1 MPIRM
6 SKAEA
11 KRHGIVEPVKVKKPN
26 KPKSLCNGPKPRSH
40 LLLRIDIFCE
50 QVWDCPKP
58 ESEYFFDEYREWRFD
73 AAWPGI
79 KVAFEYEG
87 IFSKKSRHTSIT
99 GYTGDIEKYNSAA
112 IQGWIVIRA
121 TAVTVKN
128 GQAFLDLERAITAR
142 TS

>member
-11 KRHGIVEPVKVKKPN
+11 RKHGIVEPVKVKKPRYAV
-26 KPKSLCNGPKPRSH
+26 PKPRSA
-40 LLLRIDIFCE
+40 LLLQIDVLCRQWEIG
-50 QVWDCPKP
+50 PP
-58 ESEYFFDEYREWRFD
+58 ETEYPFDDVRKWRFD

-79 KVAFEYEG
+79 QVAFEYEG
-87 IFSKKSRHTSIT
+87 IFSKKSRHTSIS

-112 IQGWIVIRA
+112 IQGWIVCRA
-121 TAVTVKN
+121 TAVTVKS
-128 GQAFLDLERAITAR
+128 GQAFLDLVRAITAS

>member
-11 KRHGIVEPVKVKKPN
+11 KRHGIVEPVKVRKPRN
-26 KPKSLCNGPKPRSH
+26 AGPKPRSA
-40 LLLRIDIFCE
+40 LLLQIDVFCPG
-50 QVWDCPKP
+50 WGIGPP
-58 ESEYFFDEYREWRFD
+58 EPEYYFDEVREWRFD
-73 AAWPGI
+73 AAWPGL

-87 IFSKKSRHTSIT
+87 IFSKKSRHTSIS
-99 GYTGDIEKYNSAA
+99 GYTGDIEKYNAAA

-121 TAVTVKN
+121 TAVTVKS